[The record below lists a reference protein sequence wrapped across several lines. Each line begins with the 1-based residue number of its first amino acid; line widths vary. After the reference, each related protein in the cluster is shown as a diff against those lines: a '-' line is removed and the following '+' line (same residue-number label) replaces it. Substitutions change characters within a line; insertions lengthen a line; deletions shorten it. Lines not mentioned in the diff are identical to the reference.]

1 MDGWERVGCSLGRAC
16 THAPLSNDGRRTQEV
31 SPKDAAGS
39 PQQMELHGPG
49 RVVHSCGTMVPTGIE
64 KLSETRF
71 VRARQREE
79 GTDLSRDSFMLEGIS
94 LTGQLQRWQG

>member
-49 RVVHSCGTMVPTGIE
+49 RVVLRTSTCSLVAVNTRNATWFKVRGTFSKSAYQYAPP
-64 KLSETRF
+64 
-71 VRARQREE
+71 
-79 GTDLSRDSFMLEGIS
+79 
-94 LTGQLQRWQG
+94 

>member
-49 RVVHSCGTMVPTGIE
+49 RVVHSCGRH
-64 KLSETRF
+64 S
-71 VRARQREE
+71 A
-79 GTDLSRDSFMLEGIS
+79 
-94 LTGQLQRWQG
+94 LTLLAQLFLVAGSVDRRPQRWAMSAAR

>member
-49 RVVHSCGTMVPTGIE
+49 RVVHSCGTIHTVSAPSEKCGGRSEKWTRAPTP
-64 KLSETRF
+64 
-71 VRARQREE
+71 
-79 GTDLSRDSFMLEGIS
+79 
-94 LTGQLQRWQG
+94 

>member
-49 RVVHSCGTMVPTGIE
+49 RVVLRTSSILSMPYISEEDVNGPSCTCSSSLSSSSPPASHGAQMLAE
-64 KLSETRF
+64 LSKLGRP
-71 VRARQREE
+71 
-79 GTDLSRDSFMLEGIS
+79 
-94 LTGQLQRWQG
+94 

>member
-49 RVVHSCGTMVPTGIE
+49 RVVLRTSSIY
-64 KLSETRF
+64 L
-71 VRARQREE
+71 
-79 GTDLSRDSFMLEGIS
+79 
-94 LTGQLQRWQG
+94 